1 MIEPA
6 LPGKETVQITLPTRQ
21 PAETASE
28 DRDAGRINSLIR
40 PSNEIV
46 ASRVMPHSDPGSPWA
61 RNGGASPD
69 TETSR
74 ISVLPR
80 PAKASA
86 SFPTIVRNTADKRA
100 AIDTVP
106 KPLCWALVGVSA
118 GVLLLEIWNYIS

>member
-21 PAETASE
+21 PIETVSE
-28 DRDAGRINSLIR
+28 PCDGGRINSLIR

-46 ASRVMPHSDPGSPWA
+46 ASRVMPHSDTGSPWA
-61 RNGGASPD
+61 RNGGASG
-69 TETSR
+69 
-74 ISVLPR
+74 
-80 PAKASA
+80 SA